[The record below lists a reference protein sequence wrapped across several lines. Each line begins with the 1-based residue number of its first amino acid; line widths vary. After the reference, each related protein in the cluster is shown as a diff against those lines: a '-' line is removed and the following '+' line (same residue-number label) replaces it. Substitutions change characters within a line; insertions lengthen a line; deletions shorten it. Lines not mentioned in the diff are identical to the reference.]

1 LAESW
6 HTLSREDRAEALELA
21 AAQTGR
27 APHLLEKDVWVV
39 WVLSAI
45 DQSPLANK
53 LTFKGG
59 TSLSKAYKI
68 IDRFS
73 EDIDLTCDI
82 REIASDLLRHGNPIP
97 ETASHAKKISDHVR
111 ARLPMWIEREVM
123 PMLREALERDGLQSS
138 LTLEGLERNKLL
150 LNYSP
155 IKRGMGYT
163 AATVQLEFGGRAT
176 GEPHQRHAVV
186 CDMAQAIPEI
196 AFPTAQPLVLAAER
210 TFWEKATAAHVFC
223 RQGRLRGDRYSR
235 HWYDLAAMA
244 QSGHAHAAMADQALA
259 QAVAQHKSMF
269 FAEKDAAHQPID
281 YHAAVG
287 GRIQIVPEGGALAA
301 LDKDYAA
308 MLEDGL
314 LSTHQPHFADI
325 LAACSDLQSLIN
337 R

>member
-1 LAESW
+1 MAESW

-82 REIASDLLRHGNPIP
+82 REIAPDLLRHGNPIP

-138 LTLEGLERNKLL
+138 LTLAGLERNKLL
-150 LNYSP
+150 FNYSP

-163 AATVQLEFGGRAT
+163 AASVQLEFGGRAT

-196 AFPTAQPLVLAAER
+196 GFPTAQPLVLAAER

-244 QSGHAHAAMADQALA
+244 ASGHAHAAMADQALA
-259 QAVAQHKSMF
+259 QAVAEHKSMF

-314 LSTHQPHFADI
+314 LSTHQPRFADI
-325 LAACSDLQSLIN
+325 MAACSDLQSLIN

>member
-1 LAESW
+1 
-6 HTLSREDRAEALELA
+6 
-21 AAQTGR
+21 
-27 APHLLEKDVWVV
+27 
-39 WVLSAI
+39 
-45 DQSPLANK
+45 
-53 LTFKGG
+53 
-59 TSLSKAYKI
+59 
-68 IDRFS
+68 
-73 EDIDLTCDI
+73 
-82 REIASDLLRHGNPIP
+82 
-97 ETASHAKKISDHVR
+97 
-111 ARLPMWIEREVM
+111 MWIEREVM

-138 LTLEGLERNKLL
+138 LTLAGLERNKLL

-163 AATVQLEFGGRAT
+163 AASVQLEFGGRAT

-196 AFPTAQPLVLAAER
+196 GFPTAQPLVLAAER

-244 QSGHAHAAMADQALA
+244 QSGHAHAAIADQALA
-259 QAVAQHKSMF
+259 QAVAEHKSMF

>member
-1 LAESW
+1 M
-6 HTLSREDRAEALELA
+6 
-21 AAQTGR
+21 
-27 APHLLEKDVWVV
+27 EKDVWVV

-138 LTLEGLERNKLL
+138 LMLAGLERNKLL

-163 AATVQLEFGGRAT
+163 AASVQLEFGGRAT

-196 AFPTAQPLVLAAER
+196 GFPTAQPLVLAAER

-244 QSGHAHAAMADQALA
+244 ASGHAHAAMADQALA
-259 QAVAQHKSMF
+259 QAVAEHKSMF

-314 LSTHQPHFADI
+314 LSTHQPRFADI